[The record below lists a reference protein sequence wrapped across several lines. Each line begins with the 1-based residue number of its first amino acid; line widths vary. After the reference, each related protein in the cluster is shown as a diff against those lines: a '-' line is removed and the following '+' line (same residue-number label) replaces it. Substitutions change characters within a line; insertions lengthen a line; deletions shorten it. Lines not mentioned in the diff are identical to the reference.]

1 MTRAEPLRLLKLHGL
16 GNDFLVL
23 VDPEASTPIDAGLAR
38 RLCDRHT
45 GVGADGLI
53 RVTPASQGPGAP
65 AGSAG
70 TPGAG
75 ADYVM
80 ELLNAD
86 GSRAETSGNGLRC
99 LVLALEVSGL
109 LSGPELVASTDAGPR
124 LARIGP
130 VGGDGSAVVSVG
142 MGEVHLGA
150 ETTVLGHRSRLVD
163 VGNPH
168 VVVRLDDLD
177 DLDEVDV
184 EVHGPAEEARHAGG
198 INVNFAALDG
208 DGSVHL
214 RTWERGAGAT
224 LACGSGSCATAAALR
239 DWGLVGNV
247 VEVDNPGGIVTV
259 SFEGS
264 GLILTGPAQ
273 LIATIEVP
281 PSGAK
286 AQAPRVGR
294 PIEVGAGAPG
304 AE

>member
-1 MTRAEPLRLLKLHGL
+1 MTPVEPLRLFKLHGL

-23 VDPEASTPIDAGLAR
+23 VDPEAATPIDAGLAR

-53 RVTPASQGPGAP
+53 RVTLAVAAP
-65 AGSAG
+65 ADQ
-70 TPGAG
+70 GADCG

-109 LSGPELVASTDAGPR
+109 LRHSEVVVSTDAGPR
-124 LARIGP
+124 RARIGP
-130 VGGDGSAVVSVG
+130 MAGDGSAVVSVG
-142 MGEVHLGA
+142 MGEVHLAG
-150 ETTVLGHRSRLVD
+150 ETPVLGHRSRVVD

-168 VVVRLDDLD
+168 VVVLLDDLA
-177 DLDEVDV
+177 EVDV
-184 EVHGPAEEARHAGG
+184 EVHGPAEEARHPGG
-198 INVNFAALDG
+198 INVNFAAVGG
-208 DGSVHL
+208 DGSVRL

-239 DWGLVGNV
+239 DWGIVGDV
-247 VEVDNPGGIVTV
+247 VEVHNPGGMVTV
-259 SFEGS
+259 SFDRPDGPPRMV
-264 GLILTGPAQ
+264 LTGPAQ
-273 LIATIEVP
+273 LIGAIEVP
-281 PSGAK
+281 GFAAAAGVSRSG
-286 AQAPRVGR
+286 PV
-294 PIEVGAGAPG
+294 EVGAGAAG

>member
-1 MTRAEPLRLLKLHGL
+1 MTPAAPLRLLKLHGL

-23 VDPEASTPIDAGLAR
+23 IDPESAAPIDAGLAR

-53 RVTPASQGPGAP
+53 RVTPASGGRNTQ
-65 AGSAG
+65 
-70 TPGAG
+70 G

-109 LSGPELVASTDAGPR
+109 LRRSDLVVSTDAGPR
-124 LARIGP
+124 RARIGP
-130 VGGDGSAVVSVG
+130 MSGDGSAVVSAG
-142 MGEVHLGA
+142 MGEVHLGG

-168 VVVRLDDLD
+168 VVVLLDDLA
-177 DLDEVDV
+177 EVDV
-184 EVHGPAEEARHAGG
+184 EVHGPAEEARHPGG
-198 INVNFAALDG
+198 INVNFAVVSD
-208 DGSVHL
+208 DGSVRL

-239 DWGLVGNV
+239 DWGMVGDV
-247 VEVDNPGGIVTV
+247 VDVDNPGGMVTV
-259 SFEGS
+259 SFEHPDGPGGS
-264 GLILTGPAQ
+264 DGTAQMVLTGPAQ
-273 LIATIEVP
+273 LIAAVEVP
-281 PSGAK
+281 GVAAVPGVS
-286 AQAPRVGR
+286 PVGR
-294 PIEVGAGAPG
+294 PVGVGAAAPG

>member
-1 MTRAEPLRLLKLHGL
+1 MVGMTRAESLHLLKLHGL

-23 VDPEASTPIDAGLAR
+23 VDPEAARPIDAGLAR

-53 RVTPASQGPGAP
+53 RVTPAADGGAE
-65 AGSAG
+65 G
-70 TPGAG
+70 G

-99 LVLALEVSGL
+99 LVLALEVSGRL
-109 LSGPELVASTDAGPR
+109 NGPELVVSTDAGNR

-130 VGGDGSAVVSVG
+130 VTRDGSAVVSVG

-150 ETTVLGHRSRLVD
+150 ESEVLGHRSRLVD

-168 VVVRLDDLD
+168 VVVRLDH
-177 DLDEVDV
+177 LDEVEV
-184 EVHGPAEEARHAGG
+184 EVHGPAEEARHPGG
-198 INVNFAALDG
+198 INVNFAVVG
-208 DGSVHL
+208 DGGSVRL

-239 DWGLVGNV
+239 DWGLVGDV
-247 VEVDNPGGIVTV
+247 VEVANPGGTVTV
-259 SFEGS
+259 SFEEG
-264 GLILTGPAQ
+264 GTILTGPAQ
-273 LIATIEVP
+273 LIASVDVP
-281 PSGAK
+281 AVAGAVK
-286 AQAPRVGR
+286 GPAPV
-294 PIEVGAGAPG
+294 EVGAGARG